1 MQNAKTM
8 KKGATMK
15 DYRKEEIG
23 KTRHHQLRMADVCN
37 GTVIGI
43 VALWMIWVS
52 TSVLIHLA
60 G

>member
-1 MQNAKTM
+1 M
-8 KKGATMK
+8 KKGAAMK
-15 DYRKEEIG
+15 DYRKEELG

-43 VALWMIWVS
+43 LALWMIWVS
-52 TSVLIHLA
+52 TSMLIHFI